1 MRMLKLVT
9 AVAAV
14 SLMAGGLALAAD
26 KGTVVVVGAGQSGT
40 PTARILAEQ
49 GYTVRVMVRD
59 PSKVKNLTEKATVV
73 AGDATKPE
81 TLAAVFKG
89 ADYVVSTIGA
99 NCVPNT
105 PFPAGAGPADVDYKG
120 VANMADAA
128 KAAGVK
134 QFVLMSS
141 IGAGSNDAKDRL
153 NAMCGMVLEW
163 KGKGEEHLR
172 KSGVAY
178 TIVRPGGLRPFPGQ
192 PECKEGAEGL
202 RVWSPKEQAAP
213 GAICRADVGLVMA
226 TALGNK
232 DALGKTINVVGDKN
246 ATSVDGWKS
255 AWAGIAKD

>member
-1 MRMLKLVT
+1 MRLMKFIT
-9 AVAAV
+9 AAAAVAMLSTGAAHA
-14 SLMAGGLALAAD
+14 AG
-26 KGTVVVVGAGQSGT
+26 KGTVVVVGFGQSGA

-59 PSKVKNLTEKATVV
+59 PAKVKGLPDKASVV

-81 TLAAVFKG
+81 TLGAVFKG

-141 IGAGSNDAKDRL
+141 IGAGSTDAKDRL

-172 KSGVAY
+172 KAGVPY
-178 TIVRPGGLRPFPGQ
+178 TVVRPGGLRPFPGQ
-192 PECKEGAEGL
+192 PECKEGVEGL
-202 RVWSPKEQAAP
+202 RVWSPKAEGGP

-232 DALGKTINVVGDKN
+232 DLIGKTINVVGDKN
-246 ATSVDGWKS
+246 AASVEGWKS
-255 AWAGIAKD
+255 ALAALPKD